1 MYTDQLDDD
10 IERLEERV
18 RTLEAALRRV
28 KHELLIPAA
37 EYVPAI
43 PAVWDIIDAALVR
56 TAPAETS
63 GLITDWG
70 RGAGLSWGPVLQ
82 ALKLLEN
89 WRVALQNKST
99 SANAGEK

>member
-63 GLITDWG
+63 GLIT
-70 RGAGLSWGPVLQ
+70 
-82 ALKLLEN
+82 E
-89 WRVALQNKST
+89 QNKPT

>member
-18 RTLEAALRRV
+18 RTLEAAPRRV

-63 GLITDWG
+63 GLIT
-70 RGAGLSWGPVLQ
+70 
-82 ALKLLEN
+82 E
-89 WRVALQNKST
+89 QNKAT

>member
-43 PAVWDIIDAALVR
+43 PAAWDTIDAALVR

-63 GLITDWG
+63 GLIT
-70 RGAGLSWGPVLQ
+70 
-82 ALKLLEN
+82 E
-89 WRVALQNKST
+89 QNKST

>member
-63 GLITDWG
+63 GLIT
-70 RGAGLSWGPVLQ
+70 
-82 ALKLLEN
+82 E
-89 WRVALQNKST
+89 QNKAT